1 MNEII
6 SESKRRFDKY
16 CKDNQVFEE
25 RINSLI
31 NYYFLLLADRVN
43 ILQDREFNNE
53 VEEKQFKSNLKRFE
67 TLFPDAAKN
76 AFLKGYQLGLEFFKH
91 PETVIPDSL
100 FINPNFVQDIPFA
113 IVNAAEFSIYELVRT
128 DETQEFSVFAV
139 RTYEGIKPIM
149 EQVFCEIA
157 LFGAE
162 ISLEHERE
170 ERGLKVVE
178 GKTTTFTNVPV
189 DRLFTITPSVAANV
203 VHADGRCE
211 IWSLNWNTKL
221 TLDNPFI
228 ELAQVTIVYKD
239 KTEIQKNLQDGFIY
253 EQSLFSAMPLEEIED
268 RLEVRVKYNLIDNMP
283 CNLDGFE
290 IESLLTEL
298 LTKIQNATKV
308 PFENMLLL

>member
-53 VEEKQFKSNLKRFE
+53 VEEKQFKSSLKRFE
-67 TLFPDAAKN
+67 TLFPAAAKN

-91 PETVIPDSL
+91 PETMIPDSL
-100 FINPNFVQDIPFA
+100 FTNPNFVQDIPFA

-139 RTYEGIKPIM
+139 RTYEGIKHIM

-157 LFGAE
+157 
-162 ISLEHERE
+162 LEHERE

-239 KTEIQKNLQDGFIY
+239 KTEIQKNLRDGFIY
-253 EQSLFSAMPLEEIED
+253 EQSLFSAVPLEEIED
-268 RLEVRVKYNLIDNMP
+268 RLEIRVKYNLIDNMP

>member
-53 VEEKQFKSNLKRFE
+53 VEEKQFKSSLKRFE
-67 TLFPDAAKN
+67 TLFPAAAKN

-100 FINPNFVQDIPFA
+100 FTNPNFVQDIPFA

-128 DETQEFSVFAV
+128 
-139 RTYEGIKPIM
+139 YEGIKPIM

-162 ISLEHERE
+162 IALEHERE

-178 GKTTTFTNVPV
+178 GKTNTFTNVPV

-203 VHADGRCE
+203 VHANGRCE

-239 KTEIQKNLQDGFIY
+239 KTEIKKIFEMDLYMNKVYL
-253 EQSLFSAMPLEEIED
+253 
-268 RLEVRVKYNLIDNMP
+268 VRYR
-283 CNLDGFE
+283 
-290 IESLLTEL
+290 
-298 LTKIQNATKV
+298 
-308 PFENMLLL
+308 